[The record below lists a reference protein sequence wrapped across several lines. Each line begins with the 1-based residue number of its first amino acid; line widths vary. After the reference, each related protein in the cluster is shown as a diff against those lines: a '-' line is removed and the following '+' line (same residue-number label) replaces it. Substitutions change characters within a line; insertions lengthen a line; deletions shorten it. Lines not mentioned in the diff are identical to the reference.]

1 MTARRKDVDRKV
13 VPRFHSLAAAAKQ
26 GETGSAGTKHRTLEA
41 DQPKA
46 RSLGLEELRSD
57 WEQHRSP
64 SFAADL
70 VAAALVVGSPEEA
83 RDAAE
88 FLLTSNPTALGEHV
102 AQRLLGQVSLDEE
115 KDFDPLRREEVR
127 AKIRELKRSL
137 RSDPRAGL
145 FWAELARRYAALGQK
160 HKAAEA
166 MDIALALAPRNRF
179 MLRSAARLNLHLEK
193 PERGHNLLSSASTT
207 QSDPWLLAAEI
218 AMAPLA
224 GRRSRLIKHGKRL
237 LESGQFRL
245 HALSELK
252 SALATEAFAAG
263 SDRDARRLF
272 RSSLDEPTENAV
284 AQAAWAA
291 RRGSRVEV
299 GGQLLNDVQD
309 SYEARAQVLAEE
321 GDSDAAI
328 LNAWEWFRS
337 ESFASNP
344 AIFGSHEAALARR
357 YDEAARFAELGL
369 IANPN
374 EFLLR
379 NNLAFALASA
389 GRVEAAAEQLGMIE
403 PSTLNEEQLQVLTA
417 TRGLV
422 AFREGDLTLG
432 RQLYK
437 ETIETAK
444 DPALRAIAAILLTRE
459 EIRAETPAGLIAQRL
474 AAELV
479 AAAQRTADA
488 RSERVP
494 AWVAHLEAESGGEVV
509 IEVDNLMARPVT

>member
-26 GETGSAGTKHRTLEA
+26 GETSSTRAEFRTPEPE
-41 DQPKA
+41 QPKP
-46 RSLGLEELRSD
+46 RSPGLEQLRSD

-64 SFAADL
+64 AFAADL
-70 VAAALVVGSPEEA
+70 VAAALVLDRANEA

-88 FLLTSNPTALGEHV
+88 FLLVSKTTTLGEHL
-102 AQRLLGQVSLDEE
+102 AQRLLGLVSLDEE
-115 KDFDPLRREEVR
+115 EGFDPLEQEGVR
-127 AKIRELKRSL
+127 AKIRALKRSL

-145 FWAELARRYAALGQK
+145 LWSELARRYAALGQK

-166 MDIALALAPRNRF
+166 MDIALALAPRNRLL
-179 MLRSAARLNLHLEK
+179 LRSAARLNLHLDK
-193 PERGHNLLSSASTT
+193 PDQAHRLLSSASTT

-224 GRRSRLIKHGKRL
+224 GRRSLLIRHGRRIVD
-237 LESGQFRL
+237 SGQFRP

-263 SDRDARRLF
+263 SDRAARRLF

-299 GGQLLNDVQD
+299 GEQLLEDIED

-321 GDSDAAI
+321 GDSHGAI
-328 LNAWEWFRS
+328 FNAWKWFRS

-344 AIFGSHEAALARR
+344 AIFGSHEAALARH

-369 IANPN
+369 IANPY

-389 GRVEAAAEQLGMIE
+389 GQVEAAAEQLDLVE
-403 PSTLNEEQLQVLTA
+403 ASTLSEEHQQVLTA
-417 TRGLV
+417 TRGLI
-422 AFREGDLTLG
+422 AFRQGNVALG

-437 ETIETAK
+437 KTIDAAK

-459 EIRAETPAGLIAQRL
+459 EIRANTPADLVVHRL

-479 AAAQRTADA
+479 AAQRAANPRT
-488 RSERVP
+488 ERIP
-494 AWVAHLEAESGGEVV
+494 DWVSHLEAESGGKVV
-509 IEVDNLMARPVT
+509 IDIDNHTARPVV